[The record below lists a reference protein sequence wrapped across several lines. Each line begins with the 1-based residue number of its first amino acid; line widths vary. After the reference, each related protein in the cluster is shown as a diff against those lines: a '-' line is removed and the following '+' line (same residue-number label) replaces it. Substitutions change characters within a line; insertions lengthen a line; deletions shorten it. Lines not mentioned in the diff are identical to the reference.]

1 MLQRIRSL
9 SVQSANGIYSNQDRM
24 QIQVEV
30 SQLIDEIDRIAT
42 SAEFN
47 RMKMLTGSFSKAA
60 RSEACS
66 SMLARTAIR
75 GYGST

>member
-1 MLQRIRSL
+1 
-9 SVQSANGIYSNQDRM
+9 
-24 QIQVEV
+24 
-30 SQLIDEIDRIAT
+30 
-42 SAEFN
+42 
-47 RMKMLTGSFSKAA
+47 MKMLTGSFSKAA